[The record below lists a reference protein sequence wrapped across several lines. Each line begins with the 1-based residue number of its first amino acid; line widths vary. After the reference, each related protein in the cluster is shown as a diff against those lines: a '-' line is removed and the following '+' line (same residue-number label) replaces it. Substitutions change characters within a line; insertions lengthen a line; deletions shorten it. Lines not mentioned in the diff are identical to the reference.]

1 MNKKVFK
8 EIFSWLKSIII
19 ALVITIGIKSV
30 FLPTFVN
37 GESMYPTLDDHD
49 FLLVYKLAYSND
61 LPERGDII
69 VFKSDLID
77 SKTNKKKDLVKRV
90 IALPGERITIK
101 DNKVLINGEFLNE
114 SYLIDIDT
122 FGDVDII
129 VPDDHIFVLGDN
141 RDNSTDSRSQIIGT
155 IPLDDILGKVVI
167 RMFPFNKICNLDI

>member
-1 MNKKVFK
+1 MNKKILK
-8 EIFSWLKSIII
+8 EILSWLKSIII

-77 SKTNKKKDLVKRV
+77 TKTNKKKDLVKRV
-90 IALPGERITIK
+90 ISLPGERITIK
-101 DNKVLINGEFLNE
+101 DNKVLINGKCLNE

-122 FGDVDII
+122 FGDIDII
-129 VPDDHIFVLGDN
+129 VPDAHIFVLGDN
-141 RDNSTDSRSQIIGT
+141 RDNSTDSRSQVIGT
-155 IPLDDILGKVVI
+155 VPLEDILGKAVI